1 MSEKPSQNSGAT
13 PAKRIR
19 PGILDV
25 VLLKVAGVTSHPDGT
40 LVIPYFGLDGNPSGF
55 YRIRLAQIRPSG
67 QKYDQPAG
75 SGSHVYLPVQVNE
88 LLDHNTGRIIPPG
101 SLMLV
106 EGEFKAIALACEK
119 VPAVGLPGLYACKA
133 IKDENNRTIATEVLD
148 DLLAV
153 IKAKGI
159 RRVYF
164 LGDADTSHNFLFAYE
179 AWKLAGNLQE
189 LEVDVFLPRLDVRG
203 PKGIDDVRE
212 TFLASGKSFPQ
223 FLASLVEDAFKLDS
237 SVKSPQMLALWLLN
251 DQLEGIK
258 RLANAGQ
265 LAVLSPR
272 LIKVCA
278 RARFCRQRDQ
288 VNAEGLLNT
297 VSAIL
302 ELSRTVVEAK
312 VNNEIENL
320 RQKCQQEM
328 PKKGSPES
336 DGEDASAEE
345 SAASGPEPEPAR
357 ASVKTSIFDDPK
369 AAYGRALGEL
379 GEPFIETKHSYNIN
393 QPFFA
398 RIFAINRIAFYD
410 RASKDYY
417 AYNASTGQ
425 FDRLCNEAVIANV
438 KADIFTEAAARK
450 ITDVGAKISIN
461 LLKSLADLIKSDEEA
476 SQTDFFKRPPRAL
489 PVIHAANGMFRLE
502 KDGSISRHDF
512 SPEFR
517 SRNLIS
523 IAYNPDASAPKF
535 SDQLLSPVLCIGD
548 RDALQRYYGAILIGG
563 NRAQKILMLLGGGG
577 TGKGTI
583 VRLGNLII
591 GRSNVGQLRVAEL
604 KGRFETYR
612 LIGKL
617 LLTVVEATY
626 DCLEQ
631 RGAETLKALVGHDPM
646 DAEKKHHAD
655 PINYDGIFPII
666 YVSNENPN
674 VRLYGDESAWSR
686 RLVPLL
692 FPDARPPGSAII
704 ENFEEVLFNEEAEGI
719 FAWMVQGA
727 LNHWAEL
734 LKGQGFSTT
743 QEQKRRVQEITA
755 RSRSILS
762 FVLDGLKASG
772 TSDLTS
778 DELYD
783 GYATFCMDKKWHPFP
798 ERKFA
803 ELVRPLILEH
813 FGIGQSHDVPRFKT
827 NGKTTCVR
835 GYRGITPNQE

>member
-1 MSEKPSQNSGAT
+1 
-13 PAKRIR
+13 
-19 PGILDV
+19 
-25 VLLKVAGVTSHPDGT
+25 
-40 LVIPYFGLDGNPSGF
+40 
-55 YRIRLAQIRPSG
+55 
-67 QKYDQPAG
+67 
-75 SGSHVYLPVQVNE
+75 
-88 LLDHNTGRIIPPG
+88 
-101 SLMLV
+101 
-106 EGEFKAIALACEK
+106 
-119 VPAVGLPGLYACKA
+119 
-133 IKDENNRTIATEVLD
+133 
-148 DLLAV
+148 
-153 IKAKGI
+153 
-159 RRVYF
+159 
-164 LGDADTSHNFLFAYE
+164 
-179 AWKLAGNLQE
+179 
-189 LEVDVFLPRLDVRG
+189 
-203 PKGIDDVRE
+203 
-212 TFLASGKSFPQ
+212 
-223 FLASLVEDAFKLDS
+223 
-237 SVKSPQMLALWLLN
+237 
-251 DQLEGIK
+251 
-258 RLANAGQ
+258 
-265 LAVLSPR
+265 
-272 LIKVCA
+272 
-278 RARFCRQRDQ
+278 
-288 VNAEGLLNT
+288 
-297 VSAIL
+297 
-302 ELSRTVVEAK
+302 
-312 VNNEIENL
+312 
-320 RQKCQQEM
+320 
-328 PKKGSPES
+328 
-336 DGEDASAEE
+336 
-345 SAASGPEPEPAR
+345 
-357 ASVKTSIFDDPK
+357 
-369 AAYGRALGEL
+369 
-379 GEPFIETKHSYNIN
+379 
-393 QPFFA
+393 
-398 RIFAINRIAFYD
+398 
-410 RASKDYY
+410 
-417 AYNASTGQ
+417 
-425 FDRLCNEAVIANV
+425 
-438 KADIFTEAAARK
+438 
-450 ITDVGAKISIN
+450 
-461 LLKSLADLIKSDEEA
+461 
-476 SQTDFFKRPPRAL
+476 
-489 PVIHAANGMFRLE
+489 
-502 KDGSISRHDF
+502 
-512 SPEFR
+512 
-517 SRNLIS
+517 
-523 IAYNPDASAPKF
+523 
-535 SDQLLSPVLCIGD
+535 
-548 RDALQRYYGAILIGG
+548 
-563 NRAQKILMLLGGGG
+563 MLLGGGG

-612 LIGKL
+612 LLGKL

-762 FVLDGLKASG
+762 FVLDGLKASA

-835 GYRGITPNQE
+835 GYRGITLNQE

>member
-1 MSEKPSQNSGAT
+1 MSEKPFQNSGAA

-19 PGILDV
+19 PGIPDV

-55 YRIRLAQIRPSG
+55 YRMRLAQIRPSG

-75 SGSHVYLPVQVNE
+75 SGSHVYLPVRVNE

-133 IKDENNRTIATEVLD
+133 IKDDNNRTIATEVLA
-148 DLLAV
+148 DLLDV
-153 IKAKGI
+153 IRSKAI
-159 RRVYF
+159 SRVYF
-164 LGDADTSHNFLFAYE
+164 LGDADTAHNFLFAYE
-179 AWKLAGNLQE
+179 AWKLAGNLRE
-189 LEVDVFLPRLDVRG
+189 SGVDVFLPRLDVGG
-203 PKGIDDVRE
+203 PKGIDDLRE
-212 TFLASGKSFPQ
+212 TFLASGKPFPQ
-223 FLASLVEDAFKLDS
+223 FLASLVDDAFKLDP
-237 SVKSPQMLALWLLN
+237 SVKSPQMLALRLLN
-251 DQLEGIK
+251 DQLDGIK
-258 RLANAGQ
+258 RLASAQ

-278 RARFCRQRDQ
+278 RARFCRQSDQ
-288 VNAEGLLNT
+288 VNAEGLLSA

-302 ELSRTVVEAK
+302 ELPKTVVEAK
-312 VNNEIENL
+312 VNEEIDAL

-336 DGEDASAEE
+336 DGEDVGTEE
-345 SAASGPEPEPAR
+345 SAASGPEPKPAR

-379 GEPFIETKHSYNIN
+379 GEPFVETKHSYNIN
-393 QPFFA
+393 QPLFA

-461 LLKSLADLIKSDEEA
+461 LLKSIADLIKSDEEA

-523 IAYNPDASAPKF
+523 IA
-535 SDQLLSPVLCIGD
+535 
-548 RDALQRYYGAILIGG
+548 
-563 NRAQKILMLLGGGG
+563 
-577 TGKGTI
+577 
-583 VRLGNLII
+583 
-591 GRSNVGQLRVAEL
+591 
-604 KGRFETYR
+604 
-612 LIGKL
+612 
-617 LLTVVEATY
+617 
-626 DCLEQ
+626 
-631 RGAETLKALVGHDPM
+631 
-646 DAEKKHHAD
+646 
-655 PINYDGIFPII
+655 
-666 YVSNENPN
+666 
-674 VRLYGDESAWSR
+674 
-686 RLVPLL
+686 
-692 FPDARPPGSAII
+692 
-704 ENFEEVLFNEEAEGI
+704 
-719 FAWMVQGA
+719 
-727 LNHWAEL
+727 
-734 LKGQGFSTT
+734 
-743 QEQKRRVQEITA
+743 
-755 RSRSILS
+755 
-762 FVLDGLKASG
+762 
-772 TSDLTS
+772 
-778 DELYD
+778 
-783 GYATFCMDKKWHPFP
+783 
-798 ERKFA
+798 
-803 ELVRPLILEH
+803 
-813 FGIGQSHDVPRFKT
+813 
-827 NGKTTCVR
+827 
-835 GYRGITPNQE
+835 